1 MDCTHSVRQMDR
13 KDVDFAI
20 SLAREEGWNPG
31 LHDADAFYAQDPD
44 GFFIA
49 EIEDEP
55 VACSSMVRY
64 GDTFAFFGLLIV
76 RPDMRGRGYG
86 LAVTKAAL
94 AHAGDRTI
102 GGDGV
107 LAMQQKYHDRLGF
120 DIRYRNV
127 RYRGTGGGT
136 LPDRLVPASSV
147 PFPNLVAYDA
157 GIFSAARPDFLASWL
172 AQEGATALAL
182 PLPDGDG
189 IAGYGMVRPCFE
201 GSKIGPLF
209 ADTPTAAET
218 LLDGLL
224 AAVPD
229 APVFFDVPEPNPAAV
244 ALARARGMEQVFETA
259 RIYRGAPPHVPL
271 DRVYGVTTFEL
282 G

>member
-1 MDCTHSVRQMDR
+1 MDSRLSVRPMDR

-31 LHDADAFYAQDPD
+31 LHDADTFYAQDQE

-49 EIEDEP
+49 EVEDEP

-76 RPDMRGRGYG
+76 RPEARGRGYG

-107 LAMQQKYHDRLGF
+107 LAMQQKYRDRLGF
-120 DIRYRNV
+120 DIRYRNI

-136 LPDRLVPASSV
+136 VPDGLVPASSV
-147 PFPNLVAYDA
+147 PFPDLVAYDA
-157 GIFSAARPDFLASWL
+157 EIFSAARPDFLTPWL
-172 AQEGATALAL
+172 SQEGATAFAL
-182 PLPDGDG
+182 PGGDG
-189 IAGYGMVRPCFE
+189 IAGYGVVRPCFE
-201 GSKIGPLF
+201 GYKIGPLF
-209 ADTPTAAET
+209 ADTPAAAEA

-229 APVFFDVPEPNPAAV
+229 VPVFFDVPEPNPAAV
-244 ALARARGMEQVFETA
+244 ALARGRGMVQVFETA
-259 RIYRGAPPHVPL
+259 RIYRGAPPNVPL

>member
-1 MDCTHSVRQMDR
+1 MDSRLSVRQMER

-20 SLAREEGWNPG
+20 TLARDEGWNPG
-31 LHDADAFYAQDPD
+31 LHDADAFYAQDTE

-49 EIEDEP
+49 EADGDP

-64 GDTFAFFGLLIV
+64 GDRFAFFGLLIV
-76 RPDMRGRGYG
+76 RPDVRGRGHG

-120 DIRYRNV
+120 DVRYRNI

-136 LPDRLVPASSV
+136 MPDGLVPASAV
-147 PFPNLVAYDA
+147 PFADLVAYDA
-157 GIFSAARPDFLASWL
+157 GIFSAARPKFLAPWL
-172 AQEGATALAL
+172 SQEGATALAL
-182 PLPDGDG
+182 SGRDG
-189 IAGYGMVRPCFE
+189 IAGYGVVRPCFE
-201 GSKIGPLF
+201 GYKIGPLF
-209 ADTPTAAET
+209 ADTPAAAEA

-224 AAVPD
+224 ASVLN
-229 APVFFDVPEPNPAAV
+229 APVFFDVPEPNPVAV
-244 ALARARGMEQVFETA
+244 SLARARGMVQVFETA
-259 RIYRGAPPHVPL
+259 RIYRGAPPDVPL

>member
-1 MDCTHSVRQMDR
+1 MDDRLSVRRMER

-31 LHDADAFYAQDPD
+31 LHDADAFYAQDPE

-49 EIEDEP
+49 EADGEP

-76 RPDMRGRGYG
+76 RPDARGRGYG
-86 LAVTKAAL
+86 CAVTRAAL

-120 DIRYRNV
+120 DIRYRNI

-136 LPDRLVPASSV
+136 MPDGLVPASSV
-147 PFPNLVAYDA
+147 PFADLVAYDA
-157 GIFSAARPDFLASWL
+157 GIFSAARPDFLAPWL
-172 AQEGATALAL
+172 SQEGATALAL
-182 PLPDGDG
+182 PGGAG
-189 IAGYGMVRPCFE
+189 IAGYGVVRPCFE
-201 GSKIGPLF
+201 GYKIGPLF
-209 ADTPTAAET
+209 ADTPAAAET

-224 AAVPD
+224 AAVPA

-244 ALARARGMEQVFETA
+244 SLARGRGMEPVFETA
-259 RIYRGAPPHVPL
+259 RIYRGAPPRVPL
-271 DRVYGVTTFEL
+271 GRVYGVTTFEL

>member
-1 MDCTHSVRQMDR
+1 MDSRLSVRQMER

-20 SLAREEGWNPG
+20 TLARDEGWNPG
-31 LHDADAFYAQDPD
+31 LHDADAFYAQDPE

-49 EIEDEP
+49 EADGDP

-64 GDTFAFFGLLIV
+64 GDRFAFFGLLIV
-76 RPDMRGRGYG
+76 RPDVRGRGYG
-86 LAVTKAAL
+86 LAVTRAAL

-120 DIRYRNV
+120 DVIYRNI

-136 LPDRLVPASSV
+136 MPAGLVPASAV
-147 PFPNLVAYDA
+147 PFADLVAYDA
-157 GIFSAARPDFLASWL
+157 GIFSAARPKFLAPWL
-172 AQEGATALAL
+172 LQEGATALAL
-182 PLPDGDG
+182 SGRDG
-189 IAGYGMVRPCFE
+189 IAGYGVVRPCFE
-201 GSKIGPLF
+201 GYKIGPLF
-209 ADTPTAAET
+209 ADTPAAAEA

-224 AAVPD
+224 ASVPD

-244 ALARARGMEQVFETA
+244 SLARARGMVQVFETA
-259 RIYRGAPPHVPL
+259 RIYRGAPPDVPL